1 MSEQNQER
9 RRKFLPIVIAGVIL
23 AALCGISLY
32 LRITLP
38 YDHIFVN
45 NTTVWFRETDAYY
58 YIRHIET
65 VFHNFPHF
73 NTFDPYQLFPGGSD
87 GLVRPFFAWLV
98 AAVIFVVKG
107 AASSLHDME
116 VVAAYMPAILGT
128 LTLIPVYFI
137 GKELFNRWVGV
148 ISAAIVM
155 ILPSEFMH
163 RSLLGFSDHH
173 VAEALFSTTCILF
186 LIMAVKRAREKEI
199 TFAHFRSRDWSTVR
213 KPLIYTLL
221 AGLFLGVYLLTWIGG
236 LLFMFIIFAYL
247 VIQFIVDHLRRRSTD
262 YLCIVGAPVFLIA
275 FLMLLPI
282 LGQAGLDNIYRVSMA
297 IAIALP
303 IVLSIISRVMSGR
316 ALKPFYYPL
325 ALVGLAVIGLVA
337 LRLGSPSLFQ
347 YMRSLFGVFTP
358 GGATL
363 TIMEVAPLLFPN
375 GQFSLAM
382 AWSNFNAS
390 FFIAVVAWFMLIYPA
405 VKEKTVDKILFAV
418 WIIVLLITVR
428 SQWLYG
434 WFVFFAMLVYF
445 ATKEEGGGKILLL
458 LWSMIILMAVLGQRR
473 FGYYFT
479 ISAALLTGYFT
490 WKMLDLAGLNKLLSK
505 SLSKSREA
513 VKAVKKFKKKEKKS
527 REQAK
532 ARGSGQP
539 AGVWARVIVVGIILF
554 AIVFLPSIAP
564 ARALAGSGNYVMD
577 EGWYNSLLW
586 LKDSNNSPEP
596 FGDPDFYYE
605 LYPPRDE
612 FEYPGSAYGVM
623 SWWDYGH
630 FIMQIAHRIPNANPG
645 QAGAIKAGE
654 FFTALNESS
663 GNEVADEQGTK
674 YVVID
679 FMMATSKFYAM
690 AQWANKTEDDFYG
703 IYYVPFEEGGQW
715 AMLYYPAYY
724 QSMVARL
731 YNFDGRN
738 ATPAQPVVISYEE
751 KTGSTGQ
758 KYREVTSGQPF
769 PTYEEAQAYVANQTS
784 GNYRIV
790 GVDPFSSIVPL
801 GALSS
806 YERVYPAAAN
816 VTINQTTVKIF
827 SYLG

>member
-1 MSEQNQER
+1 MSEQSPEKK
-9 RRKFLPIVIAGVIL
+9 RKYLPIVIAGVIL

-32 LRITLP
+32 LRIALP

-45 NTTVWFRETDAYY
+45 NQTVWFRETDAYY
-58 YIRHIET
+58 YMRHIET

-155 ILPSEFMH
+155 IMPSEFMH
-163 RSLLGFSDHH
+163 RSLLGFTDHH
-173 VAEALFSTTCILF
+173 VAEALFSTVCILF
-186 LIMAVKRAREKEI
+186 LIMAIKRAREREI
-199 TFAHFRSRDWSTVR
+199 SFANLLSRDWSTVR

-221 AGLFLGVYLLTWIGG
+221 AGIFLGVYLLTWIGG

-247 VIQFIVDHLRRRSTD
+247 VIQFIVDHLRHRSTD
-262 YLCIVGAPVFLIA
+262 YLAIVGAPVFLIA

-325 ALVGLAVIGLVA
+325 ALVGVAVVGLVA
-337 LRLGSPSLFQ
+337 LRVISPSLFQ

-382 AWSNFNAS
+382 AWSNFNSS
-390 FFIAVVAWFMLIYPA
+390 FFIALVSI
-405 VKEKTVDKILFAV
+405 
-418 WIIVLLITVR
+418 
-428 SQWLYG
+428 
-434 WFVFFAMLVYF
+434 AMLVYVVV
-445 ATKEEGGGKILLL
+445 KEKNAEKILFLV
-458 LWSMIILMAVLGQRR
+458 WSVIILAAVLGQRR
-473 FGYYFT
+473 FGYYYT
-479 ISAALLTGYFT
+479 VNVALLTGYFT
-490 WKMLDLAGLNKLLSK
+490 WKMLDLAGLSKLLSK
-505 SLSKSREA
+505 SLSKSREV
-513 VKAVKKFKKKEKKS
+513 VKAVRKFKKKEKKR

-532 ARGSGQP
+532 TGGSGQP

-554 AIVFLPSIAP
+554 VVVFLPSIGP
-564 ARALAGSGNYVMD
+564 ARALAGSQNFVMD
-577 EGWYNSLLW
+577 EGWYNSLVW

-596 FGDPDFYYE
+596 FGDPDFYYD

-612 FEYPGSAYGVM
+612 FQYPESAYGVM

-663 GNEVADEQGTK
+663 ANEVADEEGTK

-679 FMMATSKFYAM
+679 YMMATSKFYAM
-690 AQWANKTEDDFYG
+690 AQWANKSEDDFYG
-703 IYYVPFEEGGQW
+703 IYYIPFEEGGQW

-724 QSMVARL
+724 QSAVARL
-731 YNFDGRN
+731 YNFDGNN
-738 ATPAQPVVISYEE
+738 ATPSQSVVISYQE

-758 KYREVTSGQPF
+758 KYKEVTSGQPF
-769 PTYEEAQAYVANQTS
+769 DTYEEAQAYVANQTS

-790 GVDPFSSIVPL
+790 GVDPFTSIVPL
-801 GALSS
+801 EKLSS
-806 YERVYPAAAN
+806 YERIYPAEPAI
-816 VTINQTTVKIF
+816 TINQTTVKIF
-827 SYLG
+827 RYLGSGGS

>member
-1 MSEQNQER
+1 MSEQSPEKKR
-9 RRKFLPIVIAGVIL
+9 RFLPIIIVGVIL
-23 AALCGISLY
+23 AALCGVSLY
-32 LRITLP
+32 LRIALP
-38 YDHIFVN
+38 YHDIFVN
-45 NTTVWFRETDAYY
+45 NQTVWFRETDAYY
-58 YIRHIET
+58 YMRHIET

-107 AASSLHDME
+107 AASSLHNME

-155 ILPSEFMH
+155 FLPSEFMH

-173 VAEALFSTTCILF
+173 IAEALFSTVSILF
-186 LIMAVKRAREKEI
+186 LIMAIKRAREREI
-199 TFAHFRSRDWSTVR
+199 TFGHILARDWSTVR

-221 AGLFLGVYLLTWIGG
+221 AGIFLGVYLLTWVGG
-236 LLFMFIIFAYL
+236 LLFMFVIFAYL

-262 YLCIVGAPVFLIA
+262 YLCIIGTPVFLIA
-275 FLMLLPI
+275 FLMLVPI

-303 IVLSIISRVMSGR
+303 IVLGIISRLMSGR
-316 ALKPFYYPL
+316 ALKPLYYPL
-325 ALVGLAVIGLVA
+325 ALVGVAVIGLVA
-337 LRLGSPSLFQ
+337 LRVGNPSLFQ

-358 GGATL
+358 SGATL
-363 TIMEVAPLLFPN
+363 TIMEVSPLLFPDGN
-375 GQFSLAM
+375 FSLAM
-382 AWSNFNAS
+382 AWSNFRFS
-390 FFIAVVAWFMLIYPA
+390 FFIAFVSMGMLIYGT
-405 VKEKTVDKILFAV
+405 VKDKSAD
-418 WIIVLLITVR
+418 
-428 SQWLYG
+428 
-434 WFVFFAMLVYF
+434 
-445 ATKEEGGGKILLL
+445 KILLL
-458 LWSMIILMAVLGQRR
+458 VWSVLILMAVLGQRR
-473 FGYYFT
+473 FGYYYT
-479 ISAALLTGYFT
+479 INAALLTGYFT
-490 WKMLDLAGLNKLLSK
+490 WKMLDLAGLGKLMSK
-505 SLSKSREA
+505 SLSKSVSKSREV
-513 VKAVKKFKKKEKKS
+513 VKAVKKFKKKEKRS

-532 ARGSGQP
+532 TGGFMQP
-539 AGVWARVIVVGIILF
+539 RGVWATVIVVGIVLF
-554 AIVFLPSIAP
+554 LVVFLPSISP
-564 ARALAGSGNYVMD
+564 AKALAGSGNFVMD

-596 FGDPDFYYE
+596 FGDPDFYYD

-612 FEYPGSAYGVM
+612 FEYPESAYGVM

-645 QAGAIKAGE
+645 QAGAVKAGE

-663 GNEVADEQGTK
+663 GNEVADEEGTK

-690 AQWANKTEDDFYG
+690 AQWANKTEDDFFG
-703 IYYVPFEEGGQW
+703 VYYIPFQEGGQW

-724 QSMVARL
+724 QSTVARL
-731 YNFDGRN
+731 YNFDGKN
-738 ATPAQPVVISYEE
+738 ATPTQPVVISYEE

-758 KYREVTSGQPF
+758 KYKEVASGQPF
-769 PTYEEAQAYVANQTS
+769 DTYEEAQAYVANQTS

-790 GVDPFSSIVPL
+790 GVDPFTSIVPL
-801 GALSS
+801 EELGS
-806 YERVYPAAAN
+806 YERVYPAEPAI
-816 VTINQTTVKIF
+816 TINQTTVKIF
-827 SYLG
+827 RYLG